1 MAERR
6 NWTEDEYLAAL
17 VLYLTVPLG
26 RHDGNNRQIKE
37 LAHAMG
43 RTPGAV
49 AMRLANFR
57 ACDPNA
63 DSKGLVNI
71 SKGDKTVLARY
82 LEDPERTVE
91 AAVAAFNKIMGSIGL
106 DGEAVM
112 EDVLVT
118 DNLPLPKETTR
129 TALVNQR
136 VNQSYFRNAL
146 LDNYGERC
154 CVTGISVPSLLVAS
168 HIKPWAASEGPEE
181 RLTASNGLLLNAL
194 HDKAFD
200 QGYMTLDFD
209 NRMRVSSKLPHG
221 GGNDMLWRCDG
232 LTIALPKRLPP
243 AREFVEYHQDVIFKS

>member
-26 RHDGNNRQIKE
+26 RHDKNNRQIKE

-43 RTPGAV
+43 RTPNAV

-57 ACDPNA
+57 ACDPNV
-63 DSKGLVNI
+63 DTTGLDHT
-71 SKGDKTVLARY
+71 SKGDENLLDRY
-82 LEDPERTVE
+82 LEDPENTVE
-91 AAVAAFNKIMGSIGL
+91 VAVAAFNRVMGSVGL
-106 DGEAVM
+106 DGETMM

-129 TALVNQR
+129 TAVVKQR

-146 LDNYGERC
+146 LNNYGERC
-154 CVTGISVPSLLVAS
+154 CVTGISVPDLLVAS
-168 HIKPWAASEGPEE
+168 HIKPWAVSEGPEE
-181 RLTASNGLLLNAL
+181 RLTAANGLLLNAL

-200 QGYMTLDFD
+200 QGYMTLGFD

-221 GGNDMLWRCDG
+221 GGNDMLWKCDG
-232 LTIALPKRLPP
+232 LAIALPKRLPP
-243 AREFVEYHQDVIFKS
+243 AREFVEYHQDVIFKG